1 MLERWNSLIFENVRE
16 KLLDAAMEFLYNE
29 RSGEAFESQ
38 LVIGVRESF
47 GEFCGLP
54 FVLQALLFIFVV
66 VGVVVCLLLLLLLWC
81 CSQFKYRVYKQ
92 A

>member
-16 KLLDAAMEFLYNE
+16 KLLAAAMEFLYSE

-47 GEFCGLP
+47 GELCTIG
-54 FVLQALLFIFVV
+54 
-66 VGVVVCLLLLLLLWC
+66 
-81 CSQFKYRVYKQ
+81 
-92 A
+92 